1 MGPMQ
6 MVLLKLDENA
16 MKYVPW
22 NPKVFEQGAMGVLDN
37 LGTGINVGL
46 RIFLILVGVSVL
58 FSVIRGFAR

>member
-1 MGPMQ
+1 MGTIQ

-22 NPKVFEQGAMGVLDN
+22 DPKVLEQGARGVVDN

-46 RIFLILVGVSVL
+46 RIFLILVGASVV